1 MNEDLN
7 KTYPRI
13 SIRLSEDERTD
24 IENRADRA
32 GLSMGGYCKSVIF
45 NTPPPR
51 RSRRAPLDKAELAR
65 LTGQVSKLG
74 SNVNQIAR
82 HLNMTSAYDIVELK
96 EALVDLAEI
105 RAAIMK
111 ALGYGEKPSDINAQ
125 ATRDQFNDH

>member
-1 MNEDLN
+1 MTKDFN

-13 SIRLSEDERTD
+13 SIRLSIDER
-24 IENRADRA
+24 IELESRADRA

-51 RSRRAPLDKAELAR
+51 RSRRAPLQKAELAR
-65 LTGQVSKLG
+65 LTAQVSKLG

-82 HLNMTSAYDIVELK
+82 QLHMTSAYDIVELK
-96 EALVDLAEI
+96 EALVNLAEI

-111 ALGYGEKPSDINAQ
+111 ALGYDEKPSDINDEAI
-125 ATRDQFNDH
+125 RDQFNDH